1 MKRFSKV
8 LISMLLLVSML
19 AGYIPA
25 LDFTTTANAAASE
38 PTYRYVAVNS
48 LTPGKTYLIVNGAGA
63 ANTSYSALKVA
74 DGTAEGGNTT
84 SQSVTTT
91 ASNGMII
98 DEFDGVENLE
108 WTYMKGNAAGSSFP
122 SIIPATYMFQNP
134 ATGAYLY
141 NPVYDD
147 GNGSKMEVTYNP
159 LEDNYPIYTHQVF
172 NSQEAINAFLSST
185 SGTASIS
192 YNTIWAKIATQTYNS
207 TYNDNTVTMK
217 LGNLASSSGF
227 TDFVSTFNS
236 YNVSGGTYEHF
247 VFYNGAFH
255 EKNYGKSQGATW
267 NQFVLSDESGN
278 SSAKSFQ
285 SYRFDVEKTGG
296 YMYLSNVFLTK
307 NIYARVA
314 LQYYRL
320 VDANWGENGYYPSQR
335 YPFCQYAPKSNGS
348 YAYTIGNFAPNSNY
362 YGQQYYYGW
371 SGSSFVRS
379 WNGSSLCNTYFYEQ
393 QEVTSATSMWKLVT
407 SASEL
412 ENGADYLLVSGDG
425 TDSSAAIISSSAAV
439 NTGKV
444 ASNGKYHSTVSTT
457 DIWTLHKLGTSDDS
471 YFYLTDSNANYLITA
486 PTGCSLGTMNRADIG
501 GGQAYGHHFRWKYD
515 FTNHRLV
522 AYIVNQNGEDLTNS
536 KYYTNVGISSG
547 GTVSSTG
554 TTYLYKRVYHT
565 HNWDAGVVTTAATCT
580 EDGVRKYTCDGTST
594 VFAFLGTE
602 YYNPVIVG
610 SQGTNFDVEVDVKI
624 LAEGGGIKN
633 ERYGGYAKAP
643 VFTETTVG
651 VGDTTITGS
660 FNLNQWYHVK
670 WDASGGSTTIYVD
683 GVSVGTV
690 AATPT
695 LYGNEAFWEWNNIYI
710 DNLKVGTYFC
720 DMENGLEGTNSI
732 QGHSE
737 RVQVAEGC
745 GATKTE
751 SIPATGH
758 SYSTGVVTPPTCT
771 EQGYTT
777 KTCSV
782 CGNIEVTD
790 YVAALG
796 HDFTSTVYRYNG
808 DGTHSVKCT
817 RCDVYGDAVAC
828 TLGSYTSNGS
838 GENDTHSATCSVCN
852 GTFSAV
858 HTWEETARTGDCGT
872 DGYVDYRCTV
882 CGQTRRETV
891 TASGEHS
898 APDDWT
904 IVTEATCVSD
914 GLREKKCTVCGKILE
929 SEAIPATGHNYVDTV
944 TEATCTEQGYTTHV
958 CSNCNDTYVDNYV
971 DALGHD
977 WGDWTVV
984 TYPTISAPGEEK
996 RVCRRCGEEET
1007 AVIPQ
1012 LTQTT
1017 LAASNETTTPGGT
1030 ATVTFKLTGNPGI
1043 WAQNFV
1049 IYFPKALTVESVTAS
1064 TAVYSNY
1071 DMGQTSTGIIPTT
1084 NPRMLEYFN
1093 AAGIADSSKYKAIAY
1108 YTDNGNE
1115 DSHADGL
1122 IVSVTFRVPE
1132 AGKCLKHYDVN
1143 LFGVFA
1149 DNGGDAVNWN
1159 GDSINPAIV
1168 YENGGIDIPEGIDAC
1183 ETHSFGDWTIT
1194 AEPTCTSK
1202 GMKERECSVC
1212 GLIEQEEI
1220 AMLAHTWV
1228 AATCTEAG
1236 YCSVCGTVNPDAP
1249 ALGHLWGEWTTVREA
1264 SGISPEIQKR
1274 YCGRCSAF
1282 ETRKNGDAIG
1292 TGYSEYAG
1300 DELTYKYYLT
1310 DTVTPGHE
1318 YVIVNSNTAGAAKS
1332 LTDIN
1337 TSISSRDITVEND
1350 GTGLFVSP
1358 SADSYIWNTTGTEGS
1373 VMFANKSSGKFL
1385 KAYGETDTP
1394 DISLNVTSSV
1404 NPYGNSAFMFNS
1416 NGYSAKSGYY
1426 LGYRDDIS
1434 VQESTGGTGAAPSGD
1449 ILVVTG
1455 YTYINHYSS
1464 GTPFSLNSPFS
1475 LEFDFSFNAQNSCI
1489 CLKNSS
1495 FANMLHI
1502 SNSTNEINLCGNTIT
1517 FDASDYLLE
1526 GTGYTLWNHCKLEVA
1541 NGNVTVTL
1549 NGHSFGSV
1557 SYGSFDFAP
1566 SRGFVLHN
1574 FEKDN
1579 SDGGNTAYD
1588 NFSITVD
1595 GTHIGTMTDGI
1606 DYGNGKMSGGLEND
1620 GNSASFENATLPSNW
1635 SDGGTTTTTTYAT
1648 NVFTASNDSSDKV
1661 YFYEKR
1667 PVGDVIEVYEL
1678 VDTITAGE
1686 TYVLVD
1692 ANEAGSAKL
1701 LGSDATASSATVYS
1715 DGISYTPYVLANA
1728 DREFTVVKAGNGY
1741 IFNSANNNFL
1751 SPTGI
1756 TGSLTAENV
1765 LESKN
1770 GAVKVN
1776 GNTYYLYKKTQI
1788 TKIDTGLASDFAVV
1802 DFGTGITV
1810 GADEVRAFR
1819 NNDTYSDR
1827 VDVSLSA
1834 LVTDD
1839 AGLIKNNKFYK
1850 YNLASDKLAAANGEG
1865 VYVLDKS
1872 GVGTLSL
1879 TLGEG
1884 ATLRFV
1890 PTSANYETVQTF
1902 TYQCTVDRIGAYMY
1916 ADLKVIPATTIY
1928 YEDNREGF
1936 ITYTN
1941 GTYPDA
1947 ETGAKWEIVDSNS
1960 AINTL
1965 LGDEKVYGYS
1975 DDYTSYLMYSGNSA
1989 HKITVTSS
1997 QITSGTGWMPTAEF
2011 TFSGT
2016 GFDLISATSGATT
2029 LVTLEITNTDTGV
2042 TKRLALNNYFGYQYT
2057 PAEGDTPASW
2067 EPAANDGTIAM
2078 YQVPIVTWRGDY
2090 GNYSVK
2096 IIPTYNKI
2104 MDVAKLGYS
2113 DFYLDAVRV
2122 YNPIDVSDA
2131 GNADVKA
2138 QYQADKELV
2147 AYEAN
2152 LRRLLIPKNSVT
2164 EDALIS
2170 GVMFTD
2176 GNGLGRTVDT
2186 YTDYTNPG
2194 ANNEIIVPTGNG
2206 VSFALDSADGTVPE
2220 RILLGAKVSAGLSDG
2235 ESVTV
2240 VVSCGD
2246 KSKEIVLGTATDMY
2260 YDITDAIVWNGTKT
2274 ETITIYSRG
2283 IEGKDPH
2290 ISLTNIKFTSGSET
2304 ASLSSLNFFV
2314 SAAMEADTYKVL
2326 AEEFGVDLV
2335 YGDIDGDGTVNT
2347 VDSKLIKKQMLGL
2360 IELAG
2365 YDYEAGDIDGDGEIS
2380 SKDVKL
2386 LMKMLLTD

>member
-1 MKRFSKV
+1 
-8 LISMLLLVSML
+8 MLLLVSML

-25 LDFTTTANAAASE
+25 LDFTTTANAAAAE

-84 SQSVTTT
+84 SQSVKTT

-108 WTYMKGNAAGSSFP
+108 WTYMKGNAADSDYP

-172 NSQEAINAFLSST
+172 NSQEAIDAFLSST
-185 SGTASIS
+185 SHTASIS
-192 YNTIWAKIATQTYNS
+192 LNGIWAKIATKTYNS

-217 LGNLASSSGF
+217 LGNLASSNGF
-227 TDFVSTFNS
+227 TDFVSTFNP

-285 SYRFDVEKTGG
+285 FYRFDVEKTGG
-296 YMYLSNVFLTK
+296 YMYLSNVYLTK

-320 VDANWGENGYYPSQR
+320 VDANWGKNGYYPSQR
-335 YPFCQYAPKSNGS
+335 YPFCQYAPQSNGN
-348 YAYTIGNFAPNSNY
+348 YAYTIGNFAPNSNS

-371 SGSSFVRS
+371 SGSSFIRS
-379 WNGSSLCNTYFYEQ
+379 WNGSSLCNTYFYEK

-425 TDSSAAIISSSAAV
+425 TDSSAAIISNSAGV
-439 NTGKV
+439 KTGKV

-457 DIWTLHKLGTSDDS
+457 DFWTLHKLGTSEDS
-471 YFYLTDSNANYLITA
+471 YFYLTDANANYLITA
-486 PTGCSLGTMNRADIG
+486 PTGCTIGTMNRADIG

-515 FTNHRLV
+515 FTNHRLI

-536 KYYTNVGISSG
+536 KYYTNVGMSSG
-547 GTVSSTG
+547 GAVSSTE
-554 TTYLYKRVYHT
+554 TIYLYKRVYHT
-565 HNWDAGVVTTAATCT
+565 HNWDLGSVTKEPTCT
-580 EDGVRKYTCDGTST
+580 ENGVKTYTCDGTST
-594 VFAFLGTE
+594 VWTFPDGHYF
-602 YYNPVIVG
+602 NPIAVG
-610 SQGTNFDVEVDVKI
+610 DQGSNFDVEMDIKI
-624 LAEGGGIKN
+624 IASGGGLKHHTDFSVGN
-633 ERYGGYAKAP
+633 AP

-651 VGDTTITGS
+651 VGTTTISGS

-683 GVSVGTV
+683 GVKYGPVDAV
-690 AATPT
+690 PT
-695 LYGNEAFWEWNNIYI
+695 LHEADDAYRAYWKWDKISI
-710 DNLKVGTYFC
+710 DNLTVGNYFC
-720 DMENGLEGTNSI
+720 DMENGLAGNYNEVNPGNR
-732 QGHSE
+732 GHSE
-737 RVQVAEGC
+737 RVSVTEAC

-1043 WAQNFV
+1043 WSQNFV

-1168 YENGGIDIPEGIDAC
+1168 YENGGIDIPDGIAAC
-1183 ETHSFGDWTIT
+1183 EEHSFGDWTVT
-1194 AEPTCTSK
+1194 SEPTCTSK

-1220 AMLAHTWV
+1220 EMLAHTWV
-1228 AATCTEAG
+1228 DATCTEAG

-1249 ALGHLWGEWTTVREA
+1249 ALGHLWGDWITVREA

-1274 YCGRCSAF
+1274 HCGRCSAF
-1282 ETRKNGDAIG
+1282 ETREYGSAIG

-1318 YVIVNSNTAGAAKS
+1318 YVIVNNNTAGAAKS

-1337 TSISSRDITVEND
+1337 TAISSQDITVEND

-1358 SADSYIWNTTGTEGS
+1358 PADSYIWNTTGTEGS

-1394 DISLNVTSSV
+1394 DISLNVTSSD
-1404 NPYGNSAFMFNS
+1404 NPFGSNAFMFNP
-1416 NGYSAKSGYY
+1416 NGYAAKSGYY
-1426 LGYRDDIS
+1426 LGYKDEIS

-1449 ILVVTG
+1449 ILEISS
-1455 YTYINHYSS
+1455 YTHIKDRS
-1464 GTPFSLNSPFS
+1464 GTKIYLNSPFI
-1475 LEFDFSFNAQNSCI
+1475 LEFDFAFNADNSIVSILSAPDELKNMINISSETQNI
-1489 CLKNSS
+1489 CLFYGDNQITLNASS
-1495 FANMLHI
+1495 
-1502 SNSTNEINLCGNTIT
+1502 
-1517 FDASDYLLE
+1517 YLLR
-1526 GTGYTLWNHCKLEVA
+1526 GTDYKLWNHFKFEVA
-1541 NGNVTVTL
+1541 DGYATVTL
-1549 NGHSFGSV
+1549 NGHRFDSV
-1557 SYGSFDFAP
+1557 SCGSYNFAATDGFILHVFD
-1566 SRGFVLHN
+1566 
-1574 FEKDN
+1574 KDVV
-1579 SDGGNTAYD
+1579 DTGGASAYD
-1588 NFSITVD
+1588 NFSITVGGD
-1595 GTHIGTMTDGI
+1595 LIGTITSGNLDSCSFGY
-1606 DYGNGKMSGGLEND
+1606 DTYG
-1620 GNSASFENATLPSNW
+1620 SANKSLPSNW
-1635 SDGGTTTTTTYAT
+1635 SDGGTTTTKTYAT

-1667 PVGDVIEVYEL
+1667 PVGDAIEVYEL
-1678 VDTITAGE
+1678 VDTITVGE

-1692 ANEAGSAKL
+1692 ANEEGSAKL
-1701 LGSDATASSATVYS
+1701 LAADATASSATVYS
-1715 DGISYTPYVLANA
+1715 DGISYTPYVTATA
-1728 DREFTVVKAGNGY
+1728 EQEFTVVKAGNGY
-1741 IFNSANNNFL
+1741 IFNNINDSFL
-1751 SPTGI
+1751 SATGM
-1756 TGSLTAENV
+1756 TGSLTADNV
-1765 LESKN
+1765 LECEN
-1770 GAVKVN
+1770 GAVTVN
-1776 GNTYYLYKKTQI
+1776 GTKYYLYKKTQI
-1788 TKIDTGLASDFAVV
+1788 TVIDTGLASDFAVV

-1975 DDYTSYLMYSGNSA
+1975 DDYTSYLKYSGNSA

-1997 QITSGTGWMPTAEF
+1997 QITSGTGWMPTATF
-2011 TFSGT
+2011 TFTGT

-2029 LVTLEITNTDTGV
+2029 LVTLEITNTVTGE
-2042 TKRLALNNYFGYQYT
+2042 TKKIAVNSYFGYQYI
-2057 PAEGDTPASW
+2057 PADNETGTPASW
-2067 EPAANDGTIAM
+2067 EPVAKDDTVAM
-2078 YQVPIVTWRGDY
+2078 YQVPIVRWRGNY

-2096 IIPTYNKI
+2096 VIPTYNKI

-2122 YNPIDVSDA
+2122 YNPVDVSDA
-2131 GNADVKA
+2131 ANADVKS

-2147 AYEAN
+2147 SYEAN
-2152 LRRLLIPKNSVT
+2152 LRRLLIPKDSVIPG
-2164 EDALIS
+2164 ESSSVS
-2170 GVMFTD
+2170 GVVFTD
-2176 GNGLGRTVDT
+2176 GNGLTRTVNT
-2186 YTDYTNPG
+2186 YTDYTNPI
-2194 ANNEIIVPTGNG
+2194 ANNEIIVPAGTG
-2206 VSFALDSADGTVPE
+2206 VSFALNAADGTVPE
-2220 RILLGAKVSAGLSDG
+2220 RILLGAKVSAGVGTD
-2235 ESVTV
+2235 ESVEL
-2240 VVSCGD
+2240 VVSGGGEP
-2246 KSKEIVLGTATDMY
+2246 KTIRLGTSTDMY
-2260 YDITDAIVWNGTKT
+2260 YDITDAIKWNGTTT
-2274 ETITIYSRG
+2274 ETITIYNRG

-2314 SAAMEADTYKVL
+2314 SADMEADTYKVL
-2326 AEEFGVDLV
+2326 AEEFGVELV